1 MDEFGTMEDMDNL
14 LKEANE
20 RGIKI
25 LMDLVVNHTSDE
37 HKWFIEAKNLKI
49 MNIEIIIYGEIK

>member
-14 LKEANE
+14 LKEAND

-25 LMDLVVNHTSDE
+25 INGLS
-37 HKWFIEAKNLKI
+37 
-49 MNIEIIIYGEIK
+49 Y

>member
-14 LKEANE
+14 LKEAND

-25 LMDLVVNHTSDE
+25 LMDLVLNHTSD
-37 HKWFIEAKNLKI
+37 
-49 MNIEIIIYGEIK
+49 

>member
-1 MDEFGTMEDMDNL
+1 MDEFGTMEDMDEF

-25 LMDLVVNHTSDE
+25 INGLSC
-37 HKWFIEAKNLKI
+37 
-49 MNIEIIIYGEIK
+49 